1 MRSYYP
7 LTWPMGRC
15 PDLKSRI
22 RDVVIDAVFFRVVA
36 STRFFWPVWVTMKS
50 KHRGR
55 LLIGALIAQV
65 VVVQF
70 ALDAHYYL
78 HFPSLFRSQHTAF
91 SSTTSAT
98 SPTPHSD
105 CGLCRTG
112 QTYHSLAA
120 VQTFLKIRIP
130 EVLTPQEPEAE
141 GPSALFVFSH
151 TTRGP
156 PPLNL

>member
-1 MRSYYP
+1 
-7 LTWPMGRC
+7 
-15 PDLKSRI
+15 
-22 RDVVIDAVFFRVVA
+22 
-36 STRFFWPVWVTMKS
+36 MKS

-55 LLIGALIAQV
+55 LLIGALIAQI

-78 HFPSLFRSQHTAF
+78 HLPSLFRSQHTAF
-91 SSTTSAT
+91 NSTTSAT

-120 VQTFLKIRIP
+120 VQTYLIVRIP
-130 EVLTPQEPEAE
+130 EVLAARELEAE
-141 GPSALFVFSH
+141 GSSALCVFSH